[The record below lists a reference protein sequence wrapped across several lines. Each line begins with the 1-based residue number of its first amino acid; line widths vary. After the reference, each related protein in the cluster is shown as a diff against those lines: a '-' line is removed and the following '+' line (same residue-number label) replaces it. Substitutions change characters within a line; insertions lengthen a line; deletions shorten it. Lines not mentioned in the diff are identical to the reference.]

1 MMGRGRSGFL
11 VSLPLSPVRVTCFA
25 DVVKP
30 PRKTLIFRLMVFDG
44 VANNILGMMR
54 YCCWDGKRDFW
65 FLTVVGGEK

>member
-1 MMGRGRSGFL
+1 MMGWGSRGFL

-25 DVVKP
+25 NVVNHPGKI
-30 PRKTLIFRLMVFDG
+30 LVFRLMVFDG
-44 VANNILGMMR
+44 VVNNILGMMR